1 MASIPVFHQF
11 TFVQRCPFD
20 HEGMSAARE
29 LPVDHIQSEDI
40 VLRFVLAVEGMKVRW
55 RMIVPIHPNENSE
68 EFADGWHMG
77 VFSFIAVS
85 YSPLE
90 TRG

>member
-1 MASIPVFHQF
+1 
-11 TFVQRCPFD
+11 
-20 HEGMSAARE
+20 
-29 LPVDHIQSEDI
+29 
-40 VLRFVLAVEGMKVRW
+40 MKVRW